1 MPKGITSLL
10 LDLFPG
16 AYTAFSSRKLRSA
29 YSSDCIIV
37 RRTDS
42 TQQNIGFVGDVLDT
56 TSLSSFVGTGG
67 TDNGFIATF
76 YDQVASFN
84 LVQAAALN
92 QTKVVNAGVIETI
105 NTKPAINFIS
115 NTGLGTAS
123 NLTLNDTSELWFFYV
138 VDLTNV
144 TTSGVI
150 METSTNF
157 NTNIGAFAFGVGAG
171 VLSFNQNISIAPS
184 LYCRV
189 TVPITTG
196 KKIISVRFRS
206 GQTAAN
212 AWQIWVNGVSQTTT
226 VTNNTNSITATNQRL
241 FMSRAGN
248 SITALSKR
256 SELVIYKTD
265 QSSNRTGIE
274 TNINSFYTIY

>member
-1 MPKGITSLL
+1 MPKAQPLL
-10 LDLFPG
+10 LDAFPG
-16 AYTAFSSRKLRSA
+16 AYTAFSTRKLRSA

-42 TQQNIGFVGDVLDT
+42 TQQNIGFTSNVLDT
-56 TSLSSFVGTGG
+56 ATLSSFVGTGAL
-67 TDNGFIATF
+67 DNGFIATW
-76 YDQVASFN
+76 YDQVLSFN
-84 LVQAAALN
+84 LLQATALN
-92 QTKVVNAGVIETI
+92 QTKIVTAGVIETI
-105 NTKPAINFIS
+105 NSKPAINFSS
-115 NTGLGTAS
+115 NTGVGTAG

-144 TTSGVI
+144 TTGGVI

-157 NTNIGAFAFGVGAG
+157 NNNTGSLNFGVGSG
-171 VLSFNQNISIAPS
+171 VLTFNQSISSGPA

-212 AWQIWVNGVSQTTT
+212 AWQIWINGLAQTTT
-226 VTNNTNSITATNQRL
+226 VTNNNNSIVPTNQRF

-256 SELVIYKTD
+256 SELVIYKGN
-265 QSSNRTGIE
+265 QSANRAGIE

>member
-1 MPKGITSLL
+1 MPKAQPYNFL
-10 LDLFPG
+10 LDDYPG
-16 AYTAFSSRKLRSA
+16 ATVAYSLRKLRTA
-29 YSSDCIIV
+29 YSGNAIIV
-37 RRTDS
+37 RRTDL
-42 TQQNIGFVGDVLDT
+42 TQQNIGFTSNVLDT
-56 TSLSSFVGTGG
+56 TSLSSFVGTGAL
-67 TDNGFIATF
+67 DNGFIATF

-84 LVQAAALN
+84 LLQATALN
-92 QTKVVNAGVIETI
+92 QTKVVTAGVIETI
-105 NTKPAINFIS
+105 NTKPAINFTS
-115 NTGLGTAS
+115 NTGLGTAGS
-123 NLTLNDTSELWFFYV
+123 LTLNDTSEIWFFYV
-138 VDLTNV
+138 VDLTDV
-144 TTSGVI
+144 TTSGVV
-150 METSTNF
+150 METSLDF
-157 NTNIGAFAFGVGAG
+157 NTNTGALNFGIASG
-171 VLSFNQNISIAPS
+171 VLSFNQKVSAS

-226 VTNNTNSITATNQRL
+226 VTNNNNSITATNQRF

-256 SELVIYKTD
+256 TELVIYKTN
-265 QSSNRTGIE
+265 QSTNRAGIE